1 MHEQLKPTCWAWVT
15 PEGRVCNAFPYRP
28 EAEDPYWVA
37 KGYTTFPLYA
47 IPADQVLVPRELL
60 ERIDTALTRHL
71 AQHGPMRV
79 PPDPTD
85 SDLVREEVRALLH
98 P

>member
-1 MHEQLKPTCWAWVT
+1 MPELRPIAWFCTKDADGKPLLEKCWSTNPRYVEVHSRCDWT
-15 PEGRVCNAFPYRP
+15 PVYI
-28 EAEDPYWVA
+28 
-37 KGYTTFPLYA
+37 

-85 SDLVREEVRALLH
+85 SDLVREEVRAILH
-98 P
+98 S